1 MGGIA
6 FTEVKGGPTSDKPM
20 TLYFNKAGQV
30 SGVGVHVYGDG
41 LPLNLIDKGF
51 WKPVGQT
58 NDTHTISVT
67 FRDAANQ
74 CASGTPSP
82 LPLGDRLIVN
92 ADTIKWP
99 LPVTE
104 TDAAKGNWTKGSCF
118 QGMGHHYFY
127 DLATAPKM
135 SWEAANLL
143 PVVTMFHEG
152 EFQAIF
158 FSSPVVQQSLW
169 GAHEWE
175 PIPLPNV
182 LYCKNTC
189 DSSCTFHDTSVTST
203 LHVYMKDHT
212 KPQCAG
218 GCKIGCCP

>member
-1 MGGIA
+1 MG
-6 FTEVKGGPTSDKPM
+6 KPM

-67 FRDAANQ
+67 FR
-74 CASGTPSP
+74 
-82 LPLGDRLIVN
+82 
-92 ADTIKWP
+92 
-99 LPVTE
+99 
-104 TDAAKGNWTKGSCF
+104 DAAKGNWTKGSCF